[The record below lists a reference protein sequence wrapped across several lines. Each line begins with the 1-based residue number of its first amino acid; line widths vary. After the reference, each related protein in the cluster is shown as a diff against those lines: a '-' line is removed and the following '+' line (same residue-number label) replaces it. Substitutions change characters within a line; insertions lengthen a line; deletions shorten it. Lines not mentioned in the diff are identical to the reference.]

1 MIDFILLFFTHIL
14 VLCLGYYAGT
24 RVQNPYQDL
33 PKTKQTKTQD
43 IGLDIY
49 DTERLDFT

>member
-33 PKTKQTKTQD
+33 PKTKSKTQD
-43 IGLDIY
+43 SELDIY